1 MKLKFFY
8 INVLSA
14 LEYNPN
20 EKYFINF
27 MINKAILEMNVINQC
42 KMTVN
47 KKPLTLRKYNRLYI
61 DIVLRY
67 LVGYQTPGIGSILS
81 YYLLH

>member
-20 EKYFINF
+20 EKYIINF
-27 MINKAILEMNVINQC
+27 MINKAILWNECYKSMQNAYLYWMLIKTINI
-42 KMTVN
+42 
-47 KKPLTLRKYNRLYI
+47 KKI
-61 DIVLRY
+61 I
-67 LVGYQTPGIGSILS
+67 GYT
-81 YYLLH
+81 